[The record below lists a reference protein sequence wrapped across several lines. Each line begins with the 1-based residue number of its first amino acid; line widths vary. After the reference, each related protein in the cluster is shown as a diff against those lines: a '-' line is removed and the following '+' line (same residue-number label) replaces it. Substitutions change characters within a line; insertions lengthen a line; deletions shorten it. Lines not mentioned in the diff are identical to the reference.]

1 MRLNLVLKSA
11 CSGKQHMLSSQAESE
26 DKGIHCND
34 KIRGEYDQSCHNY
47 DKETDQR
54 LREETIQ
61 NKDIHS

>member
-1 MRLNLVLKSA
+1 
-11 CSGKQHMLSSQAESE
+11 MLSSQAESE

-54 LREETIQ
+54 LREETLQ